1 MKSDL
6 ISKRNPRILD
16 KDSAVLFIIDVQER
30 FRKVIP
36 DYDEL
41 IKNISILV
49 EAMKIL
55 HVPIVVTEQY
65 PSGLGH
71 TVEELSAILGKHE
84 LFEKNCFSSAGIPA
98 VPKWLKDNGKNQII
112 LVGIETHV
120 CVNQTA
126 LDLIWKNFQ
135 VHLVT
140 DAVSSRIPAN
150 KILGIEKIVGSGA
163 VPSSVEMALFEML
176 VESGTESFKAVQR
189 LVK

>member
-1 MKSDL
+1 M
-6 ISKRNPRILD
+6 IPKRNPRILD
-16 KDSAVLFIIDVQER
+16 KDSAVLFIIDMQER

-36 DYDEL
+36 DYSEL
-41 IKNISILV
+41 IENISILI

-55 HVPIVVTEQY
+55 NVPIVVTEQY

-84 LFEKNCFSSAGIPA
+84 LFEKNCFSSAG
-98 VPKWLKDNGKNQII
+98 VPELQNWLKGSGKKQII

-126 LDLIWKNFQ
+126 LDLLWNNYQ
-135 VHLVT
+135 VHLIT
-140 DAVSSRIPAN
+140 DAVSSRVSAN
-150 KILGIEKIVGSGA
+150 KAVGIEKIVSSGA

-176 VESGTESFKAVQR
+176 VETGTESFKAVQK